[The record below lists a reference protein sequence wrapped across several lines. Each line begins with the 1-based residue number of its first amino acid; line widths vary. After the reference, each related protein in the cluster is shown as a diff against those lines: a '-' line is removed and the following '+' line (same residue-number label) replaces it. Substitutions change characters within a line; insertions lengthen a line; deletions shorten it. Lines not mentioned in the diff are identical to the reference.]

1 MNDWRYR
8 LMLLAIM
15 LAVPQVHAWGW
26 YFIGVI
32 NSDEGMA
39 LFHGSAAAVDFL
51 ILWCAPRFI
60 SGRLCDYTQTLC
72 IVSVVANYVGW
83 IAYTAYAPPIFYNT
97 FMWGLSYVQWAVLL
111 LVDRHADATGIY
123 LVRGHFSGRYSQN
136 FGKAYL

>member
-1 MNDWRYR
+1 MNSWLSR
-8 LMLLAIM
+8 LKLLAVM
-15 LAVPQVHAWGW
+15 LAGPNFHLAAWAI
-26 YFIGVI
+26 IGK
-32 NSDEGMA
+32 SLTDEGMA

-83 IAYTAYAPPIFYNT
+83 YAYTAYAPPIYYNN
-97 FMWGLSYVQWAVLL
+97 FMWGLSYVQWFVLL
-111 LVDRHADATGIY
+111 LVDRHADATGID
-123 LVRGHFSGRYSQN
+123 LVRCYFGGRYSEN